1 MSGIALPSYPCAFMF
16 YLLRL
21 PSPSRSVPTPSPS
34 WAATGLAALGVAGL
48 IYTLGALLGGSPAK
62 TFDVCVGDLSDGTEV
77 WFENVL

>member
-1 MSGIALPSYPCAFMF
+1 MF
-16 YLLRL
+16 HLLRL

-34 WAATGLAALGVAGL
+34 WAATGPLWAATGLAALGVAGL